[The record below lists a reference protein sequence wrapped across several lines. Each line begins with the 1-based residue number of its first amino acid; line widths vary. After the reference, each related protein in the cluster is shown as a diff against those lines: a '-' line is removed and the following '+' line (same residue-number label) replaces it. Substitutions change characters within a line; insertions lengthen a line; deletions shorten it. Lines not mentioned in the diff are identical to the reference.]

1 VWIFY
6 SCFSLRRICAKRF
19 SPDTTRQVAPCLH
32 PIGAVDRFRFRIS
45 YYIVAFFCARITELW
60 LDVGFPSPSLIG
72 WAAPQLLR
80 RYLGLQISR
89 SLAPSL
95 VVPAP
100 RLHGEQEIMGNR
112 IRNRGGLLLLD
123 KYKHGFVWEWNS
135 ICHCRFIL
143 SFFSCMPCFLHWCL
157 RLGFVLHG
165 TCQGKATRIPR
176 STMDHWTLGTSI
188 QMLSSYFVSPFS
200 VHRHVYDAPVSDR
213 VVQVLL
219 AVVKF
224 MTLQWSNFELGKGMA
239 ANYFTPHN
247 MYVMLM
253 TMTHHLWKI
262 RWCESR
268 SVQGWKIKSALL

>member
-1 VWIFY
+1 MWIFY

-188 QMLSSYFVSPFS
+188 QMLSSYFVFLPFLYIDMFMM
-200 VHRHVYDAPVSDR
+200 RQCQIGWYKCY
-213 VVQVLL
+213 LL
-219 AVVKF
+219 WWSSWLCNDQ
-224 MTLQWSNFELGKGMA
+224 TLNWGKVWPPL
-239 ANYFTPHN
+239 T
-247 MYVMLM
+247 L
-253 TMTHHLWKI
+253 HLI
-262 RWCESR
+262 TCM
-268 SVQGWKIKSALL
+268 